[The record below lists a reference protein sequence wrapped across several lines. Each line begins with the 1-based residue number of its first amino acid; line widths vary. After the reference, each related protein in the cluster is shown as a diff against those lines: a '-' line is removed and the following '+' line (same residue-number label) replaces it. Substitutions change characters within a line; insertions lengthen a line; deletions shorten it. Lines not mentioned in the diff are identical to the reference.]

1 MLYPRRHNHYI
12 ASFHSGTFPPNLCG
26 ELACNKQDY
35 LIALLVSL
43 RPFPRGLALPE
54 FHDRGLGSRRGLQD
68 FEPFRH
74 SMDILTFHD
83 TIGRLKLAFFT
94 LFLRGSRRPSC

>member
-12 ASFHSGTFPPNLCG
+12 ACFHSGTFPTNLCG
-26 ELACNKQDY
+26 KLACNKEDY

-43 RPFPRGLALPE
+43 WLSPSGLTLSE
-54 FHDRGLGSRRGLQD
+54 LHDRGLGSRRGLQY

-74 SMDILTFHD
+74 SMDILTF
-83 TIGRLKLAFFT
+83 
-94 LFLRGSRRPSC
+94 SRHYR